1 MRKSTC
7 FADCLCCFVVALT
20 ACRRDMM
27 APTVTPTETAVT
39 EPTEQPTEA
48 PTEAPAESSTGGL
61 TEAPTEPEWVPEY
74 DGALSS
80 AGEPARHD
88 PAHLHLYE

>member
-1 MRKSTC
+1 MRKKHL
-7 FADCLCCFVVALT
+7 LCRLSVLLLLVALT
-20 ACRRDMM
+20 ACRRDMT

-48 PTEAPAESSTGGL
+48 PTEAPAESSTEPL

-74 DGALSS
+74 DGALGS
-80 AGEPARHD
+80 AGVEDVEDEAAVVR
-88 PAHLHLYE
+88 